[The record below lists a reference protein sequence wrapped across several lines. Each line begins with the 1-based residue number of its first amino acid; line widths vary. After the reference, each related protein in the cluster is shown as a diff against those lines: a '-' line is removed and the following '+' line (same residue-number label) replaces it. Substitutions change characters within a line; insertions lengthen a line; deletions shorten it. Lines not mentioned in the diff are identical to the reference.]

1 MVSFSLLLSSSKRS
15 LRNCGSYEEGGI
27 FFSISSNQ
35 SVAGITGARVGWGEG
50 YSSPPNIIFTQM
62 LLAQARIQAPVFP
75 HNLHAHTRFAL
86 DFYALTRSHK
96 STSTRT
102 HARVFHACSTSA
114 HAHARDFHARA
125 RFPLVFHARVHA
137 HTEYYL
143 YGILFGTC
151 ARACVRACK
160 RVENASA
167 CACKIPQGLNEWTL
181 SVPLQCTYTIKE
193 LKLYFYSLH
202 LISDR
207 AVSEGNAVPSLAD

>member
-1 MVSFSLLLSSSKRS
+1 MLSINLCLSIENLESFLSPTFNPTEARSRGGRNMVSFSLLLPSSKRS
-15 LRNCGSYEEGGI
+15 HRNCGSYEEGGI

-137 HTEYYL
+137 HT
-143 YGILFGTC
+143 
-151 ARACVRACK
+151 RA
-160 RVENASA
+160 
-167 CACKIPQGLNEWTL
+167 
-181 SVPLQCTYTIKE
+181 
-193 LKLYFYSLH
+193 
-202 LISDR
+202 
-207 AVSEGNAVPSLAD
+207 

>member
-1 MVSFSLLLSSSKRS
+1 MGGEISFSLLLPSSKRS
-15 LRNCGSYEEGGI
+15 HRNCGSYEEGGI

-50 YSSPPNIIFTQM
+50 YSSPPNIILTQM

-125 RFPLVFHARVHA
+125 RFPLFFHAHVHARTHTCYKFLRNTIFSMHARVKNEWK
-137 HTEYYL
+137 TR
-143 YGILFGTC
+143 
-151 ARACVRACK
+151 ARARVRFP
-160 RVENASA
+160 RV
-167 CACKIPQGLNEWTL
+167 LM
-181 SVPLQCTYTIKE
+181 SVL
-193 LKLYFYSLH
+193 
-202 LISDR
+202 
-207 AVSEGNAVPSLAD
+207 

>member
-1 MVSFSLLLSSSKRS
+1 MLSINLCLSIENLESFLSPTFNPTEARRRGGDMVSFSLLLPSSKRS
-15 LRNCGSYEEGGI
+15 HRNCGSYEEGGI

-50 YSSPPNIIFTQM
+50 YSSPPNIILTQM

-137 HTEYYL
+137 HTR
-143 YGILFGTC
+143 
-151 ARACVRACK
+151 ARTRA
-160 RVENASA
+160 RMSQIVFRIFRTPAN
-167 CACKIPQGLNEWTL
+167 
-181 SVPLQCTYTIKE
+181 
-193 LKLYFYSLH
+193 
-202 LISDR
+202 R
-207 AVSEGNAVPSLAD
+207 